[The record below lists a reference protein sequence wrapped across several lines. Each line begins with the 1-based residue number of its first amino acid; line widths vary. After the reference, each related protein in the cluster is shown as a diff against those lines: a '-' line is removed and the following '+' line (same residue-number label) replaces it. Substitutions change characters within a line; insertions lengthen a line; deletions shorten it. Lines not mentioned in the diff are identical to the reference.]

1 MRCLVEMRIYGS
13 KTDQSHLYL
22 LLLIRE
28 HHLSHS
34 QQRKYFKVGTILSV
48 ICVDCIMRYYR
59 TLLQVYIK
67 SLGLVSFFNAS

>member
-1 MRCLVEMRIYGS
+1 MRIYGS

-48 ICVDCIMRYYR
+48 ICVDGIMRFSNIDG
-59 TLLQVYIK
+59 VAYISK
-67 SLGLVSFFNAS
+67 VWGW